1 MSLCICLLINVDH
14 RRCQTV
20 DQSLLLTH
28 HPGPDSINIPAR
40 NFEIPLP
47 SEKKWA
53 KLNIKI
59 EDKKPV
65 SFWNPL
71 TII

>member
-47 SEKKWA
+47 GEKKNGQN
-53 KLNIKI
+53 LISRLRTRNLFH
-59 EDKKPV
+59 
-65 SFWNPL
+65 SG
-71 TII
+71 TH